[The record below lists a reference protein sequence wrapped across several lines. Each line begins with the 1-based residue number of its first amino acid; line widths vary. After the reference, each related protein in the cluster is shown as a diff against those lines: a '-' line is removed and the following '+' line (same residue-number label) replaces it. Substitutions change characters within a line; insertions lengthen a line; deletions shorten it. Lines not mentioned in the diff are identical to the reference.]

1 MTKPKHRQGLERS
14 QGKLRTRV
22 PNLGLVDP
30 PGFSGTTAADH
41 EPVTGRF
48 TPGNRAVR
56 RRTVKASAPIIVG
69 LDPSKC
75 EPWLAPFAVLAGEH
89 AACLITELGV
99 DSDTLSGLAIDTAA
113 AMAVY
118 RGLLSLGAAGDR
130 KALAEARAWLR
141 EARQNVITL
150 TSLVGAQA
158 GHGEG
163 AADVELAHAQRE
175 FQRTLAAR
183 KEPAT

>member
-1 MTKPKHRQGLERS
+1 MRRRSGLERS

-30 PGFSGTTAADH
+30 PSFTGTTATDH

-48 TPGNRAVR
+48 TRGNRAAQR
-56 RRTVKASAPIIVG
+56 RAVKASAPIIVG

-75 EPWLAPFAVLAGEH
+75 EPWLAPFAHLAGEH
-89 AACLITELGV
+89 AANLIGELGV
-99 DSDTLSGLAIDTAA
+99 SSNTLSGLAIDTAA

-118 RGLLSLGAAGDR
+118 RGLLSLGASGDR

-150 TSLVGAQA
+150 TSLVGSQPRQAQSPADIARAMAEA
-158 GHGEG
+158 GKPRPRG
-163 AADVELAHAQRE
+163 
-175 FQRTLAAR
+175 T
-183 KEPAT
+183 P